1 MEIVSSFLP
10 SQINR
15 SLANRDVYLIHIE
28 KEIEIRRKRLIEKQT
43 KMKQLSKQNHF
54 LQQVKED
61 YAQYHATIL
70 RQKQEQLRAM
80 ELLHQYL
87 HELTLTEQ
95 LSKNNIKDARY
106 EQRKILHEIKKI
118 KKQVDELVQVNDLV
132 ISEIKK

>member
-1 MEIVSSFLP
+1 
-10 SQINR
+10 
-15 SLANRDVYLIHIE
+15 LIHIE